1 VAEGVKE
8 AVGQA
13 LTVLQCE
20 ADLETL
26 LQALTE
32 RLPLPVEGSEGE
44 AEGVPLR
51 QPVALLE

>member
-1 VAEGVKE
+1 MKE